1 MPGMP
6 IDRENRFVLTEPE
19 KEAVVAALRAN
30 EEDYAAG
37 RWISLEDYEAQ
48 TPAQRQ
54 ARGAAKDDK

>member
-19 KEAVVAALRAN
+19 KEAVVAALRTN

-48 TPAQRQ
+48 TSAQRQ